1 LGRLK
6 HQDKFPGLACLAE
19 MIAEIWLVHFTNNTI
34 NGLAWEDSWQ
44 AEVKSTVA
52 PYLVFNSI
60 EADLQPLS
68 THHGRDISVTLLSMG
83 LRSNVSCLEL
93 QQVANSDTFPA
104 LSDCVLGWLLGVYL
118 NENSEAGP
126 QER

>member
-1 LGRLK
+1 
-6 HQDKFPGLACLAE
+6 
-19 MIAEIWLVHFTNNTI
+19 MIAEIWLVHFTINTI

-44 AEVKSTVA
+44 AEAKSTVA
-52 PYLVFNSI
+52 AYLVFNRI
-60 EADLQPLS
+60 EADLQPLP

-93 QQVANSDTFPA
+93 QQVANSDTSRA
-104 LSDCVLGWLLGVYL
+104 LSDRVLGWLLGLHL